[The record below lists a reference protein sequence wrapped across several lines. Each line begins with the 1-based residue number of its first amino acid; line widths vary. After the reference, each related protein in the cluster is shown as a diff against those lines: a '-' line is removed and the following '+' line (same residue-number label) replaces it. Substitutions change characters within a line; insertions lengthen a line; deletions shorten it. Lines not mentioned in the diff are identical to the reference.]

1 MIIENVSVG
10 EDVELLE
17 VDDGRGNTIVGIE
30 LMPPN
35 CTSKNG
41 YCVLYY
47 VCFILTT
54 KYFFLK
60 RRGTE
65 GTFLCSDFTKH
76 NPCRNLP

>member
-54 KYFFLK
+54 TKYF
-60 RRGTE
+60 
-65 GTFLCSDFTKH
+65 
-76 NPCRNLP
+76 

>member
-35 CTSKNG
+35 CTSKKW
-41 YCVLYY
+41 LL
-47 VCFILTT
+47 CFILCMFYSNSN
-54 KYFFLK
+54 KIFFK
-60 RRGTE
+60 KERDRRNILM
-65 GTFLCSDFTKH
+65 F
-76 NPCRNLP
+76 